1 MTQQDHTP
9 HHDQGQDPEGL
20 ELQDESGA
28 QTGRAEADLHPRERR
43 ARARKGPLRRG
54 LGAVMDQG
62 WAFFHPPEASWKAP
76 GEDRIQDRFQ
86 AMVAWIDAHRGGRAL
101 AALVVVILALAAAFV
116 FLLAAGAILNGDG
129 EPAAGGQTS
138 RVASSAAAVKAS
150 QLPSASTSPT
160 GESGDQGGS
169 DEAGAAKDDPSGS
182 VASKAVLKAIN
193 EDTGLVRNREADQE
207 DPLVTGARFLRAM
220 RTVDTTKSSVQDWRD
235 ARDSF
240 TDGGFGGVVQDWDV
254 AGESDAT
261 SNAVVTWAGMDAGLH
276 EGRGVAPGFDYG
288 ADAEA
293 GTHLVQVA
301 MRLERSV
308 KAGED
313 RVDTP
318 AGALMEA
325 VVVCPP
331 ARDGQRCVVT
341 SWAATP
347 KDFVAHSAIQWE
359 SAS

>member
-1 MTQQDHTP
+1 MTQHDHTP

-28 QTGRAEADLHPRERR
+28 QAGHADEDLHPRARR

-54 LGAVMDQG
+54 LGVVMDQG
-62 WAFFHPPEASWKAP
+62 WAFFHPPDASWKAP

-86 AMVAWIDAHRGGRAL
+86 AIAAWIDAHRGGRAL

-116 FLLAAGAILNGDG
+116 FLLAAGAILNG
-129 EPAAGGQTS
+129 
-138 RVASSAAAVKAS
+138 
-150 QLPSASTSPT
+150 
-160 GESGDQGGS
+160 GESGAAAETTQVDSSTGVA
-169 DEAGAAKDDPSGS
+169 EAGDLPSVGTASPGDSTGQGASGETGEPKDAQAL
-182 VASKAVLKAIN
+182 VASKAVLKTIN

-254 AGESDAT
+254 AGQAEAT

-288 ADAEA
+288 ADTEA

-318 AGALMEA
+318 SGALMEA

-347 KDFVAHSAIQWE
+347 KDFVAHSATRWE
-359 SAS
+359 PGS